1 MYEWV
6 VYNVQLAKLGLNL
19 VCLILKPGHFHRPIG
34 SQNTMPIFCQAT
46 SALIQALGRSE
57 PLEP

>member
-19 VCLILKPGHFHRPIG
+19 VCLILKPGHLHHPIG
-34 SQNTMPIFCQAT
+34 SQNTMPTFC
-46 SALIQALGRSE
+46 
-57 PLEP
+57 

>member
-19 VCLILKPGHFHRPIG
+19 VCLILKPGHLHRPIG
-34 SQNTMPIFCQAT
+34 SQNTMPTFC
-46 SALIQALGRSE
+46 
-57 PLEP
+57 